1 LDRLE
6 SMKVFVRVA
15 DLGSFTKAA
24 AALELSGPMVGRHV
38 RQLEE
43 RLGARLINRTT
54 RRQGLTELGRT
65 YYDRCRTVLAEVE
78 AADAAVTEQLATP
91 RGRLRVAMP
100 VHLGRHCV
108 APILLAL
115 AKEHPLLELDLSF
128 EDRLVDLE
136 DGYDLAIRT
145 GSLADRA
152 GVVARRVATQSMI
165 LCASPSYLE
174 EHGAIRSL
182 VDLHRHQGVVYRRGG
197 RVRPWLFPQ
206 EGGQPAEITL
216 ASQLRMDDLDVIAD
230 AAAEGMGVA
239 WLPSWL
245 VRGRL
250 ATGSL
255 IRVLPEQPSYPY
267 DCHALWT
274 PAPRLAPKLRAAIDA
289 LATKLPAL
297 MD

>member
-1 LDRLE
+1 MNRLE
-6 SMKVFVRVA
+6 SMAVFVKVA

-38 RQLEE
+38 RLLEE

-78 AADAAVTEQLATP
+78 AADAAVTEQLTAP
-91 RGRLRVAMP
+91 QGRLRVAMP

-115 AKEHPLLELDLSF
+115 AKEHPLLELDLAF

-145 GSLADRA
+145 GSLASRA
-152 GVVARRVATQSMI
+152 GVVARRLATQSMI
-165 LCASPSYLE
+165 LCAAPSYLE
-174 EHGAIRSL
+174 EHEAIGSL
-182 VDLHRHQGVVYRRGG
+182 DDLSRHQGVVYRRGG

-206 EGGQPAEITL
+206 DDGELEEITV
-216 ASQLRMDDLDVIAD
+216 ASRLRMDDLDVIAD

-245 VRGRL
+245 VRERL
-250 ATGSL
+250 AAGL
-255 IRVLPEQPSYPY
+255 LARVLPEQPCYPY

-289 LATKLPAL
+289 LASKLPAM